1 MSSDDTQ
8 GESIAQPAWY
18 CLACGSENL
27 RSARFCIACGR
38 ALRISEQQEREGV
51 AFLLNELEALREEGD
66 IDEQTFLRLRERYRE
81 ELGLTGEQPEP
92 VAAAPAAPPAPPVQP
107 APPARPAAPKREGP
121 GWLAEQQASLL
132 LYLGAF
138 LIVIATLIFVGRDEE
153 AISGGVKMALLI
165 VYTVLFT
172 GAGLFCLRIPRVQQA
187 GVAFFAIGA
196 LLVPLNF
203 VGAYAFFF
211 ADDEI
216 DPTGLWLA
224 GSLTS
229 ALFYGAVSML
239 GMGRWYPVPMIT
251 AILSSLAAVLVL
263 ADAAPAA
270 YPGSFIALAFVLAA
284 PSVLPLP
291 RVREVFGLFG
301 SLAAHG
307 VVPLAFLAALAM
319 AGAIEGGEASWLAAS
334 LMSVLFYG
342 AVSLLGLGRLDSVP
356 TVWYPA
362 PMAVALLSSL
372 GAVLVL
378 ADATPAAYPGSF
390 IALAFVLAAPSVLPL
405 RRVREVFGHA
415 GSWAAH
421 LVVPL
426 AFLAALAM
434 VGDTEGGEAAWLTA
448 SLSSALFYGA
458 VALLGLGRL
467 DPVPTI
473 WYPAP
478 MAVALLSSLG
488 AVLVLAD
495 APPEAYPGSFIAL
508 ALLMAAPSVLPLGRV
523 SEVFGP
529 VGSLAAHAVVPLA
542 FLAALAITPFAA
554 DGDSERAFELA
565 TRWYLPPTAALAALF
580 YWTQAPWVRRAYPD
594 IEPIVTVAAL
604 TVTGGAA
611 LTLVYALDVGRQ
623 WYGPAVAIV
632 GWLYAGGS
640 EGFGPRWFGQRY
652 LGWLALGA
660 ITVSWLPFVWI
671 YADFPRHGAG
681 VHFAA
686 VAFYL
691 SAARLVKLDIP
702 LFQLVAPTGRPK
714 QEPES
719 YRVPAAVTLMYAAGL
734 TLGIGF
740 YHLLASLPAAET
752 AEASDLALAF
762 FGLSLGVAAVAATMR
777 WWWPDMRLHVYAIA
791 LGMSLFVL
799 LGSVDVEGRVALLLA
814 VYTGVA
820 LALALWER
828 EPLALALPAAYGF
841 FALLAAWRYYEPNDA
856 YLPLVFSAVGYGLF
870 AAYALLHQ
878 RDERGSAEL
887 AGWALVTQVLA
898 FGYVIVAPA
907 VGWIRLSMLADAE
920 GFVGTERFEETAL
933 YQTAAASVLL
943 VGLLA
948 LAQSWLVRRV
958 ELAAGASAVLM
969 VALLLEIGHFRPENV
984 QAYTAPLGVYLLV
997 GALLASRIRA
1007 LPVDARSLI
1016 GPLQAVGAVVLM
1028 GPTLVQSWE
1037 EGGWP
1042 YALILFGESLVVLG
1056 LALVQR
1062 SPWLLAPAVGFTVLD
1077 ALRYLFDAAR
1087 VLPNWATVALAGLLL
1102 LAAGMAILLGREQ
1115 WTRWQQMVQAWWKG
1129 DPLPSKA
1136 K

>member
-356 TVWYPA
+356 TV
-362 PMAVALLSSL
+362 
-372 GAVLVL
+372 
-378 ADATPAAYPGSF
+378 
-390 IALAFVLAAPSVLPL
+390 
-405 RRVREVFGHA
+405 
-415 GSWAAH
+415 
-421 LVVPL
+421 
-426 AFLAALAM
+426 
-434 VGDTEGGEAAWLTA
+434 
-448 SLSSALFYGA
+448 
-458 VALLGLGRL
+458 
-467 DPVPTI
+467 